1 MKCLK
6 CHAEID
12 ETSKFCTVC
21 GTKVPDW
28 KKLKALAIKL
38 AGVAVIIV
46 ALVAVVS
53 NVREPEKIGRAS
65 CRERV

>member
-12 ETSKFCTVC
+12 EVSRFCTVC

-28 KKLKALAIKL
+28 KKLKALAI
-38 AGVAVIIV
+38 
-46 ALVAVVS
+46 
-53 NVREPEKIGRAS
+53 GRS
-65 CRERV
+65 CTYYCCINGSCQ